1 MEEFLPLL
9 QQNELLSILPE
20 EVLRTQ
26 VLPHGILRE
35 AARGQ
40 YLIAP
45 QQQVDHFSV
54 ILHGKVQLQHLFAD
68 GSYDLF
74 GVLGPARTLG
84 ADLLCTRTR
93 LAPYCA
99 SAAAPTTLLRFPAAL
114 ILHPGLLAEEQ
125 RLQVLSKLLQM
136 ISNENLK
143 REYRLAILSR
153 RGLRDRILAYLTM
166 QAAKRGTPT
175 FTIPFSREEL
185 ASFLC
190 VNRSALSHELSLM
203 EQEGLI
209 RFRKNVFTLLDVPNE
224 MHPL

>member
-1 MEEFLPLL
+1 MEEYLPLL
-9 QQNELLSILPE
+9 LQNELLGVLPE
-20 EVLRTQ
+20 EVLRAQ
-26 VLPHGILRE
+26 VLPQAALRE

-45 QQQVDHFSV
+45 QQQVDHFAV
-54 ILHGKVQLQHLFAD
+54 ILRGKVQLQHLFAD

-74 GVLGPARTLG
+74 GVLGAAHTLG

-99 SAAAPTTLLRFPAAL
+99 ITTVPTALSLFPADL
-114 ILHPGLLAEEQ
+114 ILQPGLLAEEW
-125 RLQVLSKLLQM
+125 RLQVLERLLRM

-166 QAAKRGTPT
+166 QAAKRGSQT

-209 RFRKNVFTLLDVPNE
+209 CFRKNVFTLLHAPTDI
-224 MHPL
+224 HPL

>member
-1 MEEFLPLL
+1 MEEYLPLL
-9 QQNELLSILPE
+9 LQNELLGALPE
-20 EVLRTQ
+20 EIVRSQ
-26 VLPHGILRE
+26 VLPHATLRE
-35 AARGQ
+35 ASRGQ

-45 QQQVDHFSV
+45 QQKVDHFAV
-54 ILHGKVQLQHLFAD
+54 ILRGKVQLQHLFAD

-74 GVLGPARTLG
+74 GVLRPAYTLG

-99 SAAAPTTLLRFPAAL
+99 ITTAPTDLLLFPADL
-114 ILHPGLLAEEQ
+114 ILQPGLLAEEW
-125 RLQVLSKLLQM
+125 RLRVLERLLCM

-166 QAAKRGTPT
+166 QAAKRGTQT
-175 FTIPFSREEL
+175 FAIPFSREEL

-209 RFRKNVFTLLDVPNE
+209 RFRKNVFTLREVPTDI
-224 MHPL
+224 HPL